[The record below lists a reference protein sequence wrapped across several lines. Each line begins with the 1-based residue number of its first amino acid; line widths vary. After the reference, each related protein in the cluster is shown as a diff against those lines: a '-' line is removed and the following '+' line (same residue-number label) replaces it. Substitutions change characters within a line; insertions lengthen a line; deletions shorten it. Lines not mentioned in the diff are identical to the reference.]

1 MERALLVTIELKQDK
16 EELNIED
23 NESELREL
31 VLACGVEAVDNV
43 NCFCDKPTPN
53 FLIGKGKVEEL
64 GALAQELGVDTI
76 IFSQN
81 LSGTQQRNLE
91 EEWGK
96 KTVDRTQLILDIFA
110 RRAKSPEG
118 KMQVELAQL
127 EYLMPRLVG
136 KGIILSRQGGGVGTS
151 GPGEKKLEIDRRRI
165 KERIG
170 KLKNDLKGVVA
181 HRSLMRKKRKDRAI
195 PLIALVGYT
204 SAGKS
209 TLLNALTQAGQV
221 VSENLFTTL
230 DPLVRNFKL
239 PNGEEIVLS
248 DTVGFLRN
256 LPHNLIEAF
265 KATLE
270 EVTNADLLIHVLDA
284 ASAKVYDRHK
294 AVMDVLKEL
303 DADNKPMITALNKI
317 DLLHDGVWLEA
328 ISKDFVNPVKISA
341 KLSSNLDILLNEIQA
356 NFPDRMVDLD
366 TLIPHKRMDLVDLFY
381 KNGKVA
387 KIKYLQKGIKV
398 KVSIDK
404 ILYQK
409 LLHDKDL
416 PESC

>member
-1 MERALLVTIELKQDK
+1 MEKALLVTIEFKQDK
-16 EELNIED
+16 PELNIED

-31 VLACGVEAVDNV
+31 VLACQVEAVDNV
-43 NCFCDKPTPN
+43 ICFCDKPTAN
-53 FLIGKGKVEEL
+53 FLIGSGKVEEI
-64 GALAQELGVDTI
+64 GVLAGELGVETV
-76 IFSQN
+76 IFSEN

-91 EEWGK
+91 EKLGK

-127 EYLMPRLVG
+127 EYLIPRLVG

-165 KERIG
+165 RERIG
-170 KLKNDLKGVVA
+170 KLKDDLKGVTA
-181 HRSLMRKKRKDRAI
+181 HRFLMRKKRKDRSI
-195 PLIALVGYT
+195 PLVALVGYT

-221 VSENLFTTL
+221 VSKNLFTTL
-230 DPLVRNFKL
+230 DPLVKNLKL
-239 PNGEEIVLS
+239 PNGEQIVIS

-270 EVTNADLLIHVLDA
+270 EVTDADLLVHVLDA
-284 ASAKVYDRHK
+284 ASPKAYDRHR
-294 AVMDVLKEL
+294 AVMSVLKEL
-303 DADNKPMITALNKI
+303 DADNKPMVTALNKI
-317 DLLHDGVWLEA
+317 DLLQDGLWLETIA
-328 ISKDFVNPVKISA
+328 KDFVNPVKISA
-341 KLSSNLDILLNEIQA
+341 KMNINLDALLNSIQA
-356 NFPDRMVDLD
+356 NFPGRMVELE
-366 TLIPHKRMDLVDLFY
+366 TLIPHQRMDLVDLFY
-381 KNGKVA
+381 KQGKVE

-398 KVSIDK
+398 KASIPK

-409 LLHDKDL
+409 LLHDKEL
-416 PESC
+416 TESC

>member
-1 MERALLVTIELKQDK
+1 MEKALLVTIEFKQNK
-16 EELNIED
+16 EDSNIED
-23 NESELREL
+23 SESEIREL
-31 VLACGVEAVDNV
+31 VFACGVEVIDNV

-53 FLIGKGKVEEL
+53 FLIGRGKVDEI
-64 GALAQELGVDTI
+64 GVLAQELEVDTI
-76 IFSQN
+76 IFSEN

-91 EEWGK
+91 EKWGK
-96 KTVDRTQLILDIFA
+96 KTLDRTQLILDIFA

-127 EYLMPRLVG
+127 EYLIPRLVG

-151 GPGEKKLEIDRRRI
+151 GPGEKKLEIDRRRVR
-165 KERIG
+165 ERIG
-170 KLKNDLKGVVA
+170 KLKDDLKGVTA
-181 HRSLMRKKRKDRAI
+181 HRLLIRKKRKDRSI
-195 PLIALVGYT
+195 PLVALVGYT

-209 TLLNALTQAGQV
+209 TLLNALTQSGQI
-221 VSENLFTTL
+221 VSESLFTTL
-230 DPLVRNFKL
+230 DPLARSLKL

-270 EVTNADLLIHVLDA
+270 EVTSADLLIHVLDA
-284 ASAKVYDRHK
+284 SSPRAYDRHK
-294 AVMDVLKEL
+294 AVMEVLKEL

-317 DLLHDGVWLEA
+317 DLLHDNVWLEA
-328 ISKDFVNPVKISA
+328 ISKDFINPVKISA
-341 KLSSNLDILLNEIQA
+341 KLNNNLDILLNEIQA
-356 NFPDRMVDLD
+356 NFPDRMIDID
-366 TLIPHKRMDLVDLFY
+366 TLIPHQRMDLIDLFY
-381 KNGKVA
+381 KQGKVA
-387 KIKYLQKGIKV
+387 KIQYLQKGIRV
-398 KVSIDK
+398 KASIDK

-416 PESC
+416 SESG

>member
-1 MERALLVTIELKQDK
+1 MERALLVIVELRQNK

-23 NESELREL
+23 SELELREL
-31 VLACGVEAVDNV
+31 VFACGVEVVDSI
-43 NCFCDKPTPN
+43 NCLCDKPTPN
-53 FLIGKGKVEEL
+53 FLIGKGKVEEIGVL
-64 GALAQELGVDTI
+64 VQELGVDTI
-76 IFSQN
+76 IFSEN

-127 EYLMPRLVG
+127 EYLMPRLAG

-151 GPGEKKLEIDRRRI
+151 GPGEKKLEIDRRRVR
-165 KERIG
+165 ERIG
-170 KLKNDLKGVVA
+170 KLKDDLKGVAA
-181 HRSLMRKKRKDRAI
+181 HRSLMRKKRKDRSI
-195 PLIALVGYT
+195 PLVAIVGYT

-209 TLLNALTQAGQV
+209 TLLNALTQSRQV
-221 VSENLFTTL
+221 VSESLFTTL
-230 DPLVRNFKL
+230 DPLARNLKL

-270 EVTNADLLIHVLDA
+270 EVTDADLLIHVLDA
-284 ASAKVYDRHK
+284 SSPKAYDRHK

-303 DADNKPMITALNKI
+303 DADKKPMITALNKI
-317 DLLHDGVWLEA
+317 DLLHDNVWLES
-328 ISKDFVNPVKISA
+328 ISKDFVSPIKISA
-341 KLSSNLDILLNEIQA
+341 RLNSNLDILLNEIQA

-381 KNGKVA
+381 KNGRVA
-387 KIKYLQKGIKV
+387 KIKYLQKGIKI
-398 KVSIDK
+398 KASIPK
-404 ILYQK
+404 ILYKK
-409 LLHDKDL
+409 LLHDKDI
-416 PESC
+416 SNNC